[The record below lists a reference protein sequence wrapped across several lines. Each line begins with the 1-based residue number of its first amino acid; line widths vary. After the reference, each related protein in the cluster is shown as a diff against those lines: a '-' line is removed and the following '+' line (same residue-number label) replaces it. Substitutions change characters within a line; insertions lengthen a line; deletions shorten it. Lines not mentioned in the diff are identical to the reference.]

1 MGQKVNPISLRLGIT
16 RTWDSRWYADGADY
30 AIKLHQDLEIKKFID
45 KKLAHAAVAKV
56 VKERLN
62 KKTKITIHTAKP
74 GVVIGKKGDDMTKV
88 KDFISNLTGDEVSIN
103 ITEVRRPEVEAQI
116 VANLVAQQL
125 ESSSPFKKIMKGA
138 IRNAMKMGAIGI
150 KIMVSGRLGGAEIAR
165 SEWDMEGRVPLHT
178 LRAQVDHA
186 KARANTTYGVIGVKV
201 WIFKGETFKVAK

>member
-16 RTWDSRWYADGADY
+16 RTWDSRWYADGEDY
-30 AIKLHQDLEIKKFID
+30 AIKLHQDLAIKKFID
-45 KKLAHAAVAKV
+45 KKLAHAAVARV
-56 VKERLN
+56 IIERLN

-88 KDFISNLTGDEVSIN
+88 KDFIMNLTGDEVSIN
-103 ITEVRRPEVEAQI
+103 IAEVRRPEIEAQI
-116 VANLVAQQL
+116 VANLIAQQL
-125 ESSSPFKKIMKGA
+125 ESNTPFKKVMKGA
-138 IRNAMKMGAIGI
+138 IRNAIKMGAVGI

-165 SEWDMEGRVPLHT
+165 TEWDMEGRVPLHT
-178 LRAQVDHA
+178 LRAQIDHA

>member
-16 RTWDSRWYADGADY
+16 RTWDSRWYADGEDY
-30 AIKLHQDLEIKKFID
+30 AIKLHQDLAIKKFID
-45 KKLAHAAVAKV
+45 KKLAHAAVARV
-56 VKERLN
+56 IIERLN

-88 KDFISNLTGDEVSIN
+88 KDFIMNLTGDEVSIN
-103 ITEVRRPEVEAQI
+103 IAEVRRPEIEAQI
-116 VANLVAQQL
+116 VANLIAQQL
-125 ESSSPFKKIMKGA
+125 ESNTPFKKIMKGA
-138 IRNAMKMGAIGI
+138 IRNAIKMGAVGI

-165 SEWDMEGRVPLHT
+165 TEWDMEGRVPLHT
-178 LRAQVDHA
+178 LRAQIDHA